1 MQLRLLP
8 PLMLQFSASQE
19 LQGSPES
26 ANTYAGG
33 VRVRGRRPAER
44 VAMGVYEQ
52 WLGKDGLVR

>member
-1 MQLRLLP
+1 
-8 PLMLQFSASQE
+8 MLQFSASQE